1 MAVASV
7 HNVSVLDSSFLRES
21 QSEAVRRWGDDG
33 RASNQTSSHLQT
45 ERELEDEHVVSH
57 VQGRVTDRL
66 VQCQSDGSSTDLLR
80 VDASDSH
87 SNDQSGSSEGGSA
100 GESECGQWPPSPIG
114 LENGQEDS
122 SDLGAVERVR
132 VRQIFQ
138 EWMDCGA
145 RECTSSISQ
154 RNSGSRAEW
163 LGETEQERVR
173 IIREWVQMNSR
184 QRGACVDRREEKGA
198 EVAGQI
204 EQVLDGLVVNHNEGR
219 TEHTR
224 RGIRR
229 LCGRQALLDML
240 KKAERERQSELQGL
254 LEHHAVT
261 KFAHRNRIQS
271 LLRGSFLRNDRIVE
285 DERPTSTAASEL
297 GLLRQRHTVSDLREG
312 FFSRFDHSVC
322 RQLSSNVNDTS
333 SNIDVNGN
341 RSEQIKAKNS
351 QQVINEFY
359 EQTES
364 NSEENGSLG
373 LMDSRTDIEDNN
385 VDDASWQEITAHLE
399 EGPRQVSDSNAR
411 DRQQLANIA
420 FVERRDGTR
429 EEANGNQREGTN
441 GESSQETMGNEV
453 EENKQLLSTREV
465 FSQQSEVDRGGSAVS
480 LLSNH
485 LSDLEATVNEDV
497 NWHESAEPLE
507 QWQNQLL
514 ESEGQHLFGASRAS
528 GEWADGVQDNID
540 GRQHET
546 AANEWLENVD
556 REGASEVWLEDGGFQ
571 ETVQSWLTEPSD
583 QEAISVGRMDPFYFS
598 DDDNVYSME
607 LRELLSRRSVSTL
620 LRSGF
625 RESLDQLV
633 RSYVE
638 RQSHTPLEWELQ
650 ETSAIPASAEQ
661 DLEQQTVDQNES
673 QGNAVQSP
681 SLALPSPTIPP
692 VEQLW
697 DQESHHYTWP
707 QHDMHLRFGIEWDI
721 INDLRIDMAR
731 LQQRMNNMQG
741 MLEAC
746 MDMQLEL
753 QRSIQQEVSA
763 ALNRSSDSP
772 GVCENS
778 VPEDRSKWDHV
789 RKGICC
795 ICCDGSIDSL
805 LYRCGHMCTCSKCAH
820 ELVRS
825 GEKCPM
831 CRAPV
836 IEVIHAYS
844 IL

>member
-1 MAVASV
+1 L
-7 HNVSVLDSSFLRES
+7 VL
-21 QSEAVRRWGDDG
+21 
-33 RASNQTSSHLQT
+33 
-45 ERELEDEHVVSH
+45 
-57 VQGRVTDRL
+57 
-66 VQCQSDGSSTDLLR
+66 C
-80 VDASDSH
+80 
-87 SNDQSGSSEGGSA
+87 
-100 GESECGQWPPSPIG
+100 
-114 LENGQEDS
+114 
-122 SDLGAVERVR
+122 
-132 VRQIFQ
+132 
-138 EWMDCGA
+138 
-145 RECTSSISQ
+145 
-154 RNSGSRAEW
+154 
-163 LGETEQERVR
+163 
-173 IIREWVQMNSR
+173 
-184 QRGACVDRREEKGA
+184 
-198 EVAGQI
+198 
-204 EQVLDGLVVNHNEGR
+204 
-219 TEHTR
+219 
-224 RGIRR
+224 
-229 LCGRQALLDML
+229 
-240 KKAERERQSELQGL
+240 
-254 LEHHAVT
+254 
-261 KFAHRNRIQS
+261 
-271 LLRGSFLRNDRIVE
+271 
-285 DERPTSTAASEL
+285 
-297 GLLRQRHTVSDLREG
+297 REG

-485 LSDLEATVNEDV
+485 LSDLEATVND
-497 NWHESAEPLE
+497 WHESAEPLE

-607 LRELLSRRSVSTL
+607 LRELLSRY
-620 LRSGF
+620 
-625 RESLDQLV
+625 E
-633 RSYVE
+633 
-638 RQSHTPLEWELQ
+638 
-650 ETSAIPASAEQ
+650 AQ
-661 DLEQQTVDQNES
+661 D
-673 QGNAVQSP
+673 
-681 SLALPSPTIPP
+681 
-692 VEQLW
+692 
-697 DQESHHYTWP
+697 
-707 QHDMHLRFGIEWDI
+707 
-721 INDLRIDMAR
+721 
-731 LQQRMNNMQG
+731 
-741 MLEAC
+741 
-746 MDMQLEL
+746 
-753 QRSIQQEVSA
+753 
-763 ALNRSSDSP
+763 
-772 GVCENS
+772 
-778 VPEDRSKWDHV
+778 
-789 RKGICC
+789 
-795 ICCDGSIDSL
+795 
-805 LYRCGHMCTCSKCAH
+805 
-820 ELVRS
+820 
-825 GEKCPM
+825 
-831 CRAPV
+831 
-836 IEVIHAYS
+836 
-844 IL
+844 

>member
-21 QSEAVRRWGDDG
+21 QSEVVRRWGDDG
-33 RASNQTSSHLQT
+33 RASNKTSSHLQIQ
-45 ERELEDEHVVSH
+45 RELEDEHVVSH
-57 VQGRVTDRL
+57 VQARVTDRL

-100 GESECGQWPPSPIG
+100 RESECGQWPPSPIG

-122 SDLGAVERVR
+122 SDLGKVERVR

-145 RECTSSISQ
+145 RECTSSISR

-254 LEHHAVT
+254 LEHRAVT

-312 FFSRFDHSVC
+312 FFSRRDHSVC
-322 RQLSSNVNDTS
+322 RQLSSNVSDTS

-341 RSEQIKAKNS
+341 RSEQNKAKNS

-364 NSEENGSLG
+364 SSEENGSLG

-411 DRQQLANIA
+411 ERQQLANIV

-429 EEANGNQREGTN
+429 EEANGNQQEGTN

-514 ESEGQHLFGASRAS
+514 ESEGQHLFGANR
-528 GEWADGVQDNID
+528 EWADGVQDNID

-546 AANEWLENVD
+546 AANEWLENED

-571 ETVQSWLTEPSD
+571 EAVQSWLIEPSD
-583 QEAISVGRMDPFYFS
+583 QEAISVGRVDPFYFS

-625 RESLDQLV
+625 RESLDQLI

-650 ETSAIPASAEQ
+650 ETLAIPASAEQ

-707 QHDMHLRFGIEWDI
+707 QRDMHLRIGIEWDI

-778 VPEDRSKWDHV
+778 VREDRSKWDHV